1 MQDRELRLNSVSRYA
16 KESPLFILEEHG
28 HCEVPAGCGGVVLRW
43 RDPLA
48 GIPLRIRLYAAG
60 ECRML
65 LDGVEPPSA
74 RPVVPY
80 GEHVLACTVAEV
92 DPAYIALMFAAVHG
106 PDDSHV
112 DSTPEPTGQT
122 SILSTVDG
130 TWRWSLTEPA
140 DDAWT
145 RTGFDDT
152 GWAPMELRAGHRP
165 PEDTGWDQAG
175 YQVRQLG
182 ELGAV
187 GLGVPDGTGPIWVR
201 KTFRLAPDGDHAP
214 DGYGSV
220 DGATEGHGDGVPGGS
235 IDGGAAR

>member
-1 MQDRELRLNSVSRYA
+1 MPDRELKLNSVSRYA

-48 GIPLRIRLYAAG
+48 GVPLRIRLYAAG
-60 ECRML
+60 EYQLL
-65 LDGVEPPSA
+65 LDGAEPPSA

-92 DPAYIALMFAAVHG
+92 DPAYIALMFAAAYR
-106 PDDSHV
+106 PASDSDV
-112 DSTPEPTGQT
+112 ESVPEQTGET
-122 SILSTVDG
+122 SILSSADG
-130 TWRWSLTEPA
+130 TWRWSPTEPV
-140 DDAWT
+140 DDGWT
-145 RTGFDDT
+145 RPGFDDT
-152 GWAPMELRAGHRP
+152 GWAPMELRAEHRP
-165 PEDTGWDQAG
+165 PDDTGWDRAG

-201 KTFRLAPDGDHAP
+201 KTFRLSPDGMTDTSVDDAA
-214 DGYGSV
+214 DGSV
-220 DGATEGHGDGVPGGS
+220 DGGV
-235 IDGGAAR
+235 AR